1 MKKILDRLLE
11 MFGWVYE
18 IFLYSL
24 ILPLSLGVIWL
35 FSDVYIML
43 YQKLLNWSN
52 DIAFIIK
59 IPILICI
66 GICLKILRNNYLKK
80 QEIKKQ

>member
-59 IPILICI
+59 IPILIFI